1 MYGGYDKFV
10 FAIQIIFLSIIYV
23 CMQRF
28 LYLYLCNSDW
38 ASENLIAHTLYEE
51 KKLISQNIYYNSE
64 IRFLDEQLLQAI
76 LFFLGIESW
85 KYNRILA
92 NTICF
97 VAILIVMEKIFST
110 LDIVKSRKYTF
121 LTGIIMICPFSYAY
135 ADAYTYGGFY
145 LWKMF
150 IALIMIY
157 VFLQAKH
164 GGRRSWILSCLIAF
178 YSGIYGIRLLLVV
191 NNSTTHC
198 RHVI

>member
-1 MYGGYDKFV
+1 MVERKMRIEEMKVAKNMYGGYDKFV

-97 VAILIVMEKIFST
+97 VAILIVRYSKEQKVYFFDGHYNDMPFFICICRCVYIWRVLLMENVYCIDNDLRFFAGKAW
-110 LDIVKSRKYTF
+110 
-121 LTGIIMICPFSYAY
+121 G
-135 ADAYTYGGFY
+135 
-145 LWKMF
+145 
-150 IALIMIY
+150 
-157 VFLQAKH
+157 
-164 GGRRSWILSCLIAF
+164 
-178 YSGIYGIRLLLVV
+178 
-191 NNSTTHC
+191 
-198 RHVI
+198 

>member
-1 MYGGYDKFV
+1 MVERKMRIEEMKVAKNMYGGYDKFV

-135 ADAYTYGGFY
+135 ADA
-145 LWKMF
+145 
-150 IALIMIY
+150 
-157 VFLQAKH
+157 
-164 GGRRSWILSCLIAF
+164 
-178 YSGIYGIRLLLVV
+178 
-191 NNSTTHC
+191 
-198 RHVI
+198 

>member
-157 VFLQAKH
+157 VFCRQSM
-164 GGRRSWILSCLIAF
+164 GG
-178 YSGIYGIRLLLVV
+178 
-191 NNSTTHC
+191 
-198 RHVI
+198 